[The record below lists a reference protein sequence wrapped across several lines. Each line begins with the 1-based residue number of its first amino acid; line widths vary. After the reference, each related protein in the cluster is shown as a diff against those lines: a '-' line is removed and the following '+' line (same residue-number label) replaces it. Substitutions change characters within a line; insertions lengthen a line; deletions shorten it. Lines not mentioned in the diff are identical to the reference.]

1 MRFFSLLILFLNI
14 INSFAEGTSFS
25 MPKDIALWA
34 NPLSALTLK
43 ETFEI
48 VFKIGLADPL
58 TFPHFKCKQ

>member
-1 MRFFSLLILFLNI
+1 
-14 INSFAEGTSFS
+14 

-48 VFKIGLADPL
+48 VFKLGLADPL
-58 TFPHFKCKQ
+58 TFPHFKCKQYIGRGRYEGMVGLEPRSF